1 MPLQPTLRKTTSS
14 QRMSHDLRC
23 NVKDHH
29 TCSSL
34 LMLPS
39 LFTISVSSSLT
50 IASTMGTIM
59 EVVAVLEIHMLRNMV
74 GSISPSMSSLGLV
87 PIVIRALRAIL
98 WCRAHFSTEIAT
110 IRDPRKIWCRMSNN
124 QGKSY
129 LWTSCW
135 TPWSRWCRH
144 HWLRESWTEAAE
156 LWGGEQWPGEEHTQW
171 PSRLPSPV
179 SRTHTWPP
187 EFQHRTPGDRGEQV
201 LPESL
206 LSSSIAVFVISSS
219 WWLSPHFLSNTVP
232 HFTKLVLKRLL
243 HRIIIKFVC
252 CTLSHF
258 KSVKIIFDHEDEIL
272 YCS

>member
-1 MPLQPTLRKTTSS
+1 MTFIIV
-14 QRMSHDLRC
+14 DL
-23 NVKDHH
+23 
-29 TCSSL
+29 
-34 LMLPS
+34 
-39 LFTISVSSSLT
+39 
-50 IASTMGTIM
+50 
-59 EVVAVLEIHMLRNMV
+59 
-74 GSISPSMSSLGLV
+74 
-87 PIVIRALRAIL
+87 
-98 WCRAHFSTEIAT
+98 
-110 IRDPRKIWCRMSNN
+110 
-124 QGKSY
+124 Y

-171 PSRLPSPV
+171 PSRLPSPG

-258 KSVKIIFDHEDEIL
+258 KSVKIIFYHEDEML
-272 YCS
+272 YCSYTAWSWKLSEILLLSSKLKITLNCCQSLQLWNAIMKSLKLWLTQTCSASGIVQEFSWSMMMRYRVQVLKIENPYNIKMYQTILMFLSNTSIISAVHTKKLLWF